1 MILAAGEE
9 FPFVHRAPAGRDG
22 DWLLR
27 RQVVEE
33 HVMLRLVEGERAR
46 VTDVG
51 VEPGG
56 QE

>member
-1 MILAAGEE
+1 MIVAPGEELPLVNGSAAGT
-9 FPFVHRAPAGRDG
+9 DG
-22 DWLLR
+22 DRLLR

-33 HVMLRLVEGERAR
+33 HVMLRVVEGERAW
-46 VTDVG
+46 VADGG